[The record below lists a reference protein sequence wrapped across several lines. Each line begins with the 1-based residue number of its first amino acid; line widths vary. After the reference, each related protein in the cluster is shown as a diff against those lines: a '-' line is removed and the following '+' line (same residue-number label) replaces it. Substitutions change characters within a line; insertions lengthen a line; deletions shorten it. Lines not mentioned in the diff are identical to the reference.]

1 MSNLSFTNEIIFYD
15 ATGTD
20 GVSGTIQGNS
30 ETGTTKIL
38 FNAGDRGTD
47 TATVTI
53 SAEHN
58 GVNHELFLEAGYN
71 GATFALIDTDRF
83 STQFV
88 FSSAAEDVTQTATA
102 SGFISVSPTLRR
114 LHALGYV

>member
-30 ETGTTKIL
+30 ATGTTKIL
-38 FNAGDRGTD
+38 FNAEDRGED
-47 TATVTI
+47 TATITT
-53 SAEHN
+53 SAVHN
-58 GVNHELFLEAGYN
+58 GVNHELFLEAGYD

-83 STQFV
+83 STQFA
-88 FSSAAEDVTQTATA
+88 FNSAGNTQTATA

-114 LHALGYV
+114 LYALGYV

>member
-38 FNAGDRGTD
+38 FNAEDRGSD
-47 TATVTI
+47 TVTVTT
-53 SAEHN
+53 SANHN
-58 GVNHELFLEAGYN
+58 GVNHELILEAGYD

-83 STQFV
+83 STQFA
-88 FSSAAEDVTQTATA
+88 FSSAENTQTATA

-114 LHALGYV
+114 LYALGYV